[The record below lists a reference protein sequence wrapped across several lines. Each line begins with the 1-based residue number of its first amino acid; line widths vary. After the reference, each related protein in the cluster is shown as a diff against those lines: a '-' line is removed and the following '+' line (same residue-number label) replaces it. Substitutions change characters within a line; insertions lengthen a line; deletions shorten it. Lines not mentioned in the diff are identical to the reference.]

1 MPDNKPHIVI
11 LGAGPGGV
19 GAAYQLARQKKAK
32 VTVLEMQDRVGGNAG
47 SFELDGIY
55 FDYGSH
61 RLHPACSPEI
71 LKEIQELLK
80 NDLLLRPRHGRIR
93 LNNRWI
99 HFPLISSELITRL
112 PFNFAIGV
120 MKDVVQ
126 KAVPGIWQ
134 NNGEGKTFAGL
145 LQRQL
150 GKTICEEFYF
160 PYARKIWG
168 LPPDQISAVQ
178 AQKRVGSNSFGK
190 LIKKIFSKSGN
201 HKLNGRPAFYY
212 PKYGYGQISDIL
224 HKEAAKFGANFIFNA
239 RVKKIMVDDARAN
252 SVLYEHDDSER
263 TLQADFIWSTLP
275 ITLMVQGMQPQP
287 DKQILEAAQNMKF
300 RAMILIYLILQRDK
314 FTEFDA
320 HYFPGEDIPITRLSE
335 VKNYSN
341 TKRPQTLTGL
351 CAELPCSIDEE
362 YWKYSDEE
370 LAELVRS
377 SLRNAEIPITAPVRK
392 VVVKRIKHAYPVYQ
406 TGFEDNFQLLDQYL
420 DGFENLLTFGR
431 QGLFVHDNTHHA
443 LYMAY
448 SAANCLDENGNF
460 DKQKWLQYRHEF
472 ESHVVED

>member
-1 MPDNKPHIVI
+1 MPITKPHILI

-19 GAAYQLARQKKAK
+19 GAAYQLTKQNKAK
-32 VTVLEMQDRVGGNAG
+32 VTVLEMKNRVGGNAG
-47 SFELDGIY
+47 SFEMDGIY

-61 RLHPACSPEI
+61 RLHPACDPEI

-112 PFNFAIGV
+112 PFNFAFGV
-120 MKDVVQ
+120 MKDAVQ
-126 KAVPGIWQ
+126 KVLPGIGH
-134 NNGEGKTFAGL
+134 NNVENETFAGVL
-145 LQRQL
+145 LRQL

-168 LPPDQISAVQ
+168 LPPNQISAVQ
-178 AQKRVGSNSFGK
+178 AQKRVGANSFSK
-190 LIKKIFSKSGN
+190 LVKKVLSKSGN

-224 HKEAAKFGANFIFNA
+224 HKEAAKSGAEFIFNS
-239 RVKKIMVDDARAN
+239 RVKNIMVNDSRASLVVYAQGN
-252 SVLYEHDDSER
+252 TEKSLD
-263 TLQADFIWSTLP
+263 ADFIWSTLP
-275 ITLMVQGMQPQP
+275 VTLMIQGMQPQP
-287 DKQILEAAQNMKF
+287 PEQILKASQNMKF
-300 RAMILIYLILQRDK
+300 RAMILIYLILQRDR

-341 TKRPQTLTGL
+341 MDQPEMLTGL
-351 CAELPCSIDEE
+351 CAELPCSVDDEN
-362 YWKYSDEE
+362 WKRSDEE
-370 LAELVRS
+370 LAELVKD
-377 SLRNAEIPITAPVRK
+377 SLRNAEIPITAPIRK
-392 VVVKRIKHAYPVYQ
+392 VVVKRIKHAYPIYE
-406 TGFEDNFQLLDQYL
+406 TGFEKNFQLLNEYL
-420 DGFENLLTFGR
+420 EGFENLLTFGR

-448 SAANCLDENGNF
+448 SAANCLDNNGNF
-460 DKQKWLQYRHEF
+460 DKQKWLEYRHEF